1 MKIYLSANPPTDQNK
16 FHKWVSSLAAL
27 DGLVMSSEA
36 TSIVC
41 GHFLSTLPI
50 QQMAAAINLMASK
63 MRIGGELIIYATD
76 IVILSQR
83 IYKDEIDLNIL
94 NNILFKNGSIKSAY
108 SMDLVEQLL
117 PKNIE
122 ILNKHFNIGTS
133 EIVIK
138 TRRSS

>member
-1 MKIYLSANPPTDQNK
+1 
-16 FHKWVSSLAAL
+16 
-27 DGLVMSSEA
+27 
-36 TSIVC
+36 
-41 GHFLSTLPI
+41 
-50 QQMAAAINLMASK
+50 